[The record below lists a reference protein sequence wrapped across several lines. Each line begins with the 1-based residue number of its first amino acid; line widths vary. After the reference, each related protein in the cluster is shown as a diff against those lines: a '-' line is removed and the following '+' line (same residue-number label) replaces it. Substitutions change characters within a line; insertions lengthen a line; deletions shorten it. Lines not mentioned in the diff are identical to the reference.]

1 VNRTSGFAQ
10 INLYIISTAEYFV
23 MTEMSQNIIKRVENM
38 RVMRVCFGNVAATG
52 LQDYPRLL
60 RNSVVVMQ

>member
-1 VNRTSGFAQ
+1 
-10 INLYIISTAEYFV
+10 